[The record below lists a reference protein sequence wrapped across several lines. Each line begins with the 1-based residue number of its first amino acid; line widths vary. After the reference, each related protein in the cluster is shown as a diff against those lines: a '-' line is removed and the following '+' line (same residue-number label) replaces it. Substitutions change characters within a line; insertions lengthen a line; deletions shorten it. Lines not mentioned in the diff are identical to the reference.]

1 MQHIE
6 TIKESLKL
14 NINRLAIDNLDK
26 EPVLSDERE
35 KLREV
40 YDELNKAKEEYNLA
54 RQQYGKVFGVS
65 FQIDL
70 EHLFILLVIEE
81 RVGENNPEMTWVLL
95 QTAASELER
104 TTEVG
109 KVLSMIS
116 SYAKWIH
123 CCSFSGDC

>member
-116 SYAKWIH
+116 NYAKWIH

>member
-40 YDELNKAKEEYNLA
+40 FDELNKAKDEYNLV
-54 RQQYGKVFGVS
+54 RQQYGKIFGDS
-65 FQIDL
+65 FRIDQL
-70 EHLFILLVIEE
+70 YL
-81 RVGENNPEMTWVLL
+81 
-95 QTAASELER
+95 
-104 TTEVG
+104 
-109 KVLSMIS
+109 
-116 SYAKWIH
+116 
-123 CCSFSGDC
+123 DCNRGTSW